1 MHILRF
7 KYDINV
13 IKTYEMKCIEAYK
26 NYVERF
32 FYND

>member
-1 MHILRF
+1 MQFLRVS
-7 KYDINV
+7 YSINV
-13 IKTYEMKCIEAYK
+13 LNTYEMKYNEAYK